1 MTEIVS
7 QTIPNVA
14 TQNVVSFNKTAFDD
28 LIYQKGYDVTTERAI
43 PCPCKSEQG
52 ENLSTCRNCLG
63 TGWVFIDKKTTKL
76 VLQSINV
83 DTKFKS
89 WSEERAGTVSISAR
103 DIDQFSF
110 MDRITVTN
118 SISIIGQILHP
129 KIVSINGSDVL
140 FARTIY
146 DINSILYLYQFSASD
161 EPLTLITDK
170 YALYGNSLN
179 SLSFDIPTFGDI
191 DNLTFSILY
200 KHPIQFHV
208 VDLLHEIRRSQVF
221 DGGMFSEVALP
232 VQAIARRAHYV
243 LDKDDLTGTLLI
255 NNA

>member
-1 MTEIVS
+1 MTVEAQI
-7 QTIPNVA
+7 IPNIA
-14 TQNVVSFNKTAFDD
+14 PQNVVSFNKTAFDD

-52 ENLSTCRNCLG
+52 DNLLTCRNCLG
-63 TGWVFIDKKTTKL
+63 TGWVFVDKMSTKL

-89 WSEERAGTVSISAR
+89 WSEERAGTVSVSAR

-129 KIVSINGSDVL
+129 KLVTIDGVNVL

-146 DINSILYLYQFSASD
+146 DISSILYLYKFSAD
-161 EPLTLITDK
+161 NVPLELITDK
-170 YALYGNSLN
+170 YALYGDSLN
-179 SLSFDIPTFGDI
+179 SLSFDIPTFGEVE
-191 DNLTFSILY
+191 NLTFSILY
-200 KHPIQFHV
+200 KHPVQFHV

-221 DGGMFSEVALP
+221 EGGTFNEVPLP

-243 LDKDDLTGTLLI
+243 LDKNDLTGTLKI
-255 NNA
+255 SNG